1 MKKSLLNKINKTKVV
16 YLLIIA
22 TAFSVFVSIVIL
34 NIKLKEEISK
44 TEILISP
51 ISFVPSDY
59 PVIDDAFVPEISAQG
74 AVVLDLASQRILYEK
89 NSNFRFPPAS
99 TTKIMTALVALEH
112 YGLSDVLTIYQTN
125 YDGGFL
131 GFTKGENF
139 TFENLIYAMML
150 PSSNEAAL
158 AVAQNFPG
166 GEKAFVKKM
175 NDKAKELSLPG
186 TYYEEPVGL
195 LDELDY
201 TTPVELAKLTSVA
214 LENPQFAKVVSTK
227 NTIIKNTSGKEYKIE
242 NLNIL
247 LDIPG
252 VVGVKTGTTPG
263 AGQVLVT
270 SRKLDDKNKELIFV
284 VMQSLDRFGD
294 TNILMEYLRGVSY
307 LSIHP

>member
-1 MKKSLLNKINKTKVV
+1 MKDFLQKRIIRKLL
-16 YLLIIA
+16 YLLVLII
-22 TAFSVFVSIVIL
+22 AFSVFSSVVFL
-34 NIKLKEEISK
+34 NIKIKEEIAK

-51 ISFVPSDY
+51 ISFKASDY
-59 PVIDDAFVPEISAQG
+59 PVISGNYIPEISAQG
-74 AVVLDLASQRILYEK
+74 AVVLDLASQRMLYEK
-89 NSNFRFPPAS
+89 NSGFRFPPAS

-131 GFTKGENF
+131 GFSIGENF

-158 AVAQNFPG
+158 AIAQNFPG
-166 GEKAFVKKM
+166 GEKEFVKKM
-175 NDKAKELSLPG
+175 NDKARELSLPN

-201 TTPVELAKLTSVA
+201 TTPIDLAKLTSVA

-227 NTIIKNTSGKEYKIE
+227 DTIIKNTSGKEYRIE

-270 SRKLDDKNKELIFV
+270 SKKLDDKNKELIFV

-294 TNILMEYLRGVSY
+294 TQILMDHLRGISY